1 MPRTRFADLVKDVL
15 ALSTVLGVLWAV
27 TVWSAILGSGAL

>member
-1 MPRTRFADLVKDVL
+1 MPRTTFRDLVKDVL

>member
-1 MPRTRFADLVKDVL
+1 MYRTTFSEILKDVL
-15 ALSTVLGVLWAV
+15 ALSAVVGILWAV